1 MNVNINAVGFKADI
15 KLEEFIKEK
24 AGKLSLHFDG
34 VLGCEAILKLDA
46 AQKVSNKIVEMRVLI
61 SGNNLF
67 SKKQANSFEEATD
80 GVIDALRKQLQKHK
94 EKVRG
99 N

>member
-1 MNVNINAVGFKADI
+1 MNINIKAVSFKADA

-24 AGKLSLHFDG
+24 ATKLSLHYDG
-34 VLGCEAILKLDA
+34 LMSVDTILKLDA
-46 AQKVSNKIVEMRVLI
+46 AQKVSNKIVEMKVLI
-61 SGNNLF
+61 PGNDLF

-80 GVIDALRKQLQKHK
+80 AAVDALRKQLQKHK
-94 EKVRG
+94 EKIRG

>member
-1 MNVNINAVGFKADI
+1 MNININAVGFKADV
-15 KLEEFIKEK
+15 KLEDFIRDKS
-24 AGKLSLHFDG
+24 GKLSLHFEG
-34 VLGCEAILKLDA
+34 VIGCEVTLRLDA
-46 AQKVSNKIVEMRVLI
+46 AQKVTNKIVEVRVLI
-61 SGNNLF
+61 PGKDLF

-80 GVIDALRKQLQKHK
+80 SAIDALRKQLQKHK